1 MTTRNIKPASI
12 FDTGAH
18 TRTELKKIGRSLREQ
33 VPLHEHEVWEPA
45 GNRVDPIDILQ
56 SQDAVRLQELIPVR
70 YGRMLASPFSFFR
83 GASAVMAG
91 DLAGTPT
98 TKVNVQ
104 ACCDAHIDNFGI
116 YASAERQI
124 VFDLND
130 FDETLPAPPPWE
142 YDVKRFAASI
152 ALDARQIGY
161 SDQQAVEVIRKSV
174 SEYASVL
181 ENLSKIPSLDI
192 HYARLDESLFLA
204 MTDDEDVLKY
214 ARKTIRQ
221 RST

>member
-33 VPLHEHEVWEPA
+33 VPLHEHELWEPA

-130 FDETLPAPPPWE
+130 FDETLPAPPLGVRRQAIRSEHRTGCAANWILGSTSCRSHPQE
-142 YDVKRFAASI
+142 RFGICKRS
-152 ALDARQIGY
+152 GEP
-161 SDQQAVEVIRKSV
+161 VENPKPRHSLRSSGRKFV
-174 SEYASVL
+174 PG
-181 ENLSKIPSLDI
+181 ND
-192 HYARLDESLFLA
+192 
-204 MTDDEDVLKY
+204 
-214 ARKTIRQ
+214 
-221 RST
+221 

>member
-130 FDETLPAPPPWE
+130 FDETLPAPPGSTTSS
-142 YDVKRFAASI
+142 DSQRASHWMRGK
-152 ALDARQIGY
+152 LDTRINKLSKSSARAFRNM
-161 SDQQAVEVIRKSV
+161 QAFWRTCRKSQ
-174 SEYASVL
+174 ASTFTTLVWTKVC
-181 ENLSKIPSLDI
+181 SW
-192 HYARLDESLFLA
+192 
-204 MTDDEDVLKY
+204 
-214 ARKTIRQ
+214 Q
-221 RST
+221 